1 MTPSEYKY
9 LSALDNLYDGIRGV
23 KLTDLANATGVT
35 KVSAHNAA
43 EKLEAVGLL
52 DHAADGKIA
61 ITDKGRTAVREVRIA
76 AAYLSDMLEKFCWI
90 DADAAAAEAVNA
102 VCALTDRTR
111 AVVAKTVAEYKKM
124 ESDGE

>member
-9 LSALDNLYDGIRGV
+9 LSALDELYDGIRGV

-43 EKLEAVGLL
+43 EKLEAAGLL
-52 DHAADGKIA
+52 NHAADGKIV
-61 ITDKGRTAVREVRIA
+61 ITDKGRTAVREVRVA
-76 AAYLSDMLEKFCWI
+76 AGCLSDMLEKFCWI
-90 DADAAAAEAVNA
+90 DADAAIIESVNA

-111 AVVAKTVAEYKKM
+111 AVVAKTVAEYNKRK
-124 ESDGE
+124 SDGE